1 MITNN
6 SHLPLK
12 LYDIDTER
20 EIILE
25 SGDTLDVMSVEI
37 KDGKQYVKLKES
49 YLTNDGLFFG
59 HQTYLKG

>member
-6 SHLPLK
+6 SQIPLK
-12 LYDIDTER
+12 LYDLDTEK

-25 SGDTLDVMSVEI
+25 SGESLDVLSVEI

-49 YLTNDGLFFG
+49 YLTNDDKFFG
-59 HQTYLKG
+59 HSTYLRG